1 MVMTEI
7 TTRSLLYAGSML
19 DTQHV
24 LSHLTFWR
32 RKWQPTPVFLPRES
46 PGQRRLAGYSARGS
60 QSWTRP
66 KRLRNPCQI
75 SSPPLIT
82 GEVRVQTDTGEL
94 AGVRLK
100 PHSSDSRA
108 PLYDNALKYHQTQQT
123 TVPND
128 APIGKKFY
136 LSLNIYK
143 LLFKDLIKMYTY
155 RSSLKALVD
164 DKQVEL
170 CCNDL
175 INLVFMQMS
184 KHPTTV

>member
-1 MVMTEI
+1 MGRLRNYPAAIIFLEFKFCGISIVEKRGFKNNLKMVIIEI
-7 TTRSLLYAGSML
+7 TTRSLLYSGSML
-19 DTQHV
+19 NTQYV

-46 PGQRRLAGYSARGS
+46 PGQRRLAGYSAWGS
-60 QSWTRP
+60 QSWTWP

-75 SSPPLIT
+75 PSPPFIT
-82 GEVRVQTDTGEL
+82 GEVRVQIDTGEL

-128 APIGKKFY
+128 VP
-136 LSLNIYK
+136 L
-143 LLFKDLIKMYTY
+143 
-155 RSSLKALVD
+155 
-164 DKQVEL
+164 
-170 CCNDL
+170 
-175 INLVFMQMS
+175 
-184 KHPTTV
+184 